1 MMMRLVPL
9 WPPLALAAGLLL
21 GCPRRPLQPPAGA
34 RPELTAV
41 VTAVSV
47 ECVPELGRLAVR
59 GRVQLPGLDP
69 SQRLRIAPHTTSLM
83 SYVRPNEDPRIT
95 RDASPQSVYV
105 VKAGRRGPG
114 PLPTLGAATEVSLRG
129 GQEFDIVAL
138 PAPSG
143 EEVMN
148 ADGVRAL
155 PFVRLGAVLVVDD
168 GETRQNLVLALSFQE
183 LACPAETPPNP

>member
-1 MMMRLVPL
+1 MNAQANVS
-9 WPPLALAAGLLL
+9 LALSLVAGLSM
-21 GCPRRPLQPPAGA
+21 GCLHRSPADVSGA
-34 RPELTAV
+34 RPELSAI

-95 RDASPQSVYV
+95 RDAFPQAVYV
-105 VKAGRRGPG
+105 VKAGRRSPG
-114 PLPTLGAATEVSLRG
+114 PLPTLGAATKVSLRG

-148 ADGVRAL
+148 ADGIRAL

-168 GETRQNLVLALSFQE
+168 GEARQNLVLSLSFQE
-183 LACPAETPPNP
+183 LPCPAETPPNP